1 MSKVL
6 LVDDDVELVDM
17 LKEYLSIEGFAVD
30 TAYSGEVG
38 LARAISGEYS
48 LVVLDVMMPPMSG
61 IEVLKHLRQ
70 RSSLPVLMLTAKG
83 DDASRI
89 TGLELGADDYVP
101 KPCTA
106 RELTARIRAHSAPHR
121 SDGRGQSGGDP
132 GRGSAPLAG
141 ATQGPVAGRSPQS
154 HQHGIQFAGGPGPG
168 GGAHCQQKKSL
179 GSGPGAAPE

>member
-48 LVVLDVMMPPMSG
+48 LVVLDVMMPRMSG

-70 RSSLPVLMLTAKG
+70 RSSLPVLMM
-83 DDASRI
+83 
-89 TGLELGADDYVP
+89 
-101 KPCTA
+101 
-106 RELTARIRAHSAPHR
+106 
-121 SDGRGQSGGDP
+121 
-132 GRGSAPLAG
+132 
-141 ATQGPVAGRSPQS
+141 
-154 HQHGIQFAGGPGPG
+154 AGG
-168 GGAHCQQKKSL
+168 L
-179 GSGPGAAPE
+179 GLVAAVLVLRIGHQSRAPAQA